1 MKFIIY
7 AMICIADLSP
17 YGMSCMNYSE
27 PKQPSYTHEEC
38 QVRSEK
44 IGNEITEEFM
54 KQGVPV
60 IEHIVWCVEDKRK
73 TT

>member
-1 MKFIIY
+1 
-7 AMICIADLSP
+7 
-17 YGMSCMNYSE
+17 MNYSE

>member
-27 PKQPSYTHEEC
+27 PGQPSYTKEEC
-38 QVRSEK
+38 ELRSIEV
-44 IGNEITEEFM
+44 GNNVTQEFNQ
-54 KQGVPV
+54 KGLSVL
-60 IEHIVWCVEDKRK
+60 EHIVWCVEDKK
-73 TT
+73 QSA